1 MERLCGQCA
10 WCDDGRYCRRT
21 HKDVPYFG
29 VRTCYTTHEEF
40 RLLFAQE
47 VTKSESELESNR
59 NSESKK
65 ESKMETPTTKVCKD
79 CGRELPIENFQRQ
92 AKSRD
97 GYMHICKE
105 CKSKRVLTG
114 VAKDKDIS
122 PSLAIKEKLNENMQ
136 KVVSLTIAE
145 DKELVA
151 ELRSRGWDV
160 KCTKTLEL

>member
-114 VAKDKDIS
+114 VAKDNQERKEDFLQTYINKLDS
-122 PSLAIKEKLNENMQ
+122 IKTLDD
-136 KVVSLTIAE
+136 V
-145 DKELVA
+145 DLVE
-151 ELRSRGWDV
+151 ELRNRGWDV

>member
-29 VRTCYTTHEEF
+29 VRTCYTTKEEF
-40 RLLFAQE
+40 MLLFAL
-47 VTKSESELESNR
+47 TKSESESELESKQ
-59 NSESKK
+59 NSESKM
-65 ESKMETPTTKVCKD
+65 ESKMETPTTKICKD

-92 AKSRD
+92 EKSKD

-114 VAKDKDIS
+114 VAKETPS
-122 PSLAIKEKLNENMQ
+122 PREFDVK
-136 KVVSLTIAE
+136 
-145 DKELVA
+145 KELHIYADEELTA
-151 ELRSRGWDV
+151 ELRERGWEV
-160 KCTKTLEL
+160 KCTKTIEI